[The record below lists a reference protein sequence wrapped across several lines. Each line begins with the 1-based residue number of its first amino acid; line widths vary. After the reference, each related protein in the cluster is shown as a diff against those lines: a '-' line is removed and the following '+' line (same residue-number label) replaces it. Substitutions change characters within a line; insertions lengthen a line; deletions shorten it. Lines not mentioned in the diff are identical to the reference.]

1 MLTPVSLPPWGNVH
15 PLQNGE
21 RATHVWQ
28 HLYNPEERWEALVGR
43 DIHTLRSE
51 SERCGCPPFASAQSR
66 MGLSREEVASPCLA
80 LLERHHDEYYGPAYL
95 SELASKGTLS
105 GRQLKKPQRLWCCT
119 PRGVLVSVG
128 LHPPISVLT
137 ALRPDPTRSNF
148 SGSDADY
155 YREAR
160 RRWMKGVHMA
170 VPGAWKAEVL
180 QELTAASKTTPT
192 QESEAWSLA
201 WAIGYARVLAAANPE
216 LRVPLQAA
224 EAHLEYHRA
233 RVEQLLEGALRVKPL
248 LSGLEASLHAGH
260 SDEAQ
265 DRLFALED
273 ILVVA
278 EVLGFTH
285 HIQHILADVSRMVA
299 PAPLAL
305 TGFEPLAQQR
315 LEVSGPAAQQLWRTV
330 LEASARV
337 PVRVLSAVFDPW
349 LARLEEVGNR
359 LVQGFAQAREHFE
372 VRALVE
378 PLPVLGRPSEQF
390 KVRLE
395 GHCPPGW
402 RLRLFLVD
410 TAHPEGEPLPETDYL
425 REEEHWS
432 FDNWRLDGP
441 EDAALVIVLAA
452 PTFPEL
458 PSLAEAL
465 NAVASI
471 PDARVANVFLIPPSA
486 RTP

>member
-1 MLTPVSLPPWGNVH
+1 VH
-15 PLQNGE
+15 PLQKGE

-28 HLYNPEERWEALVGR
+28 HLYNPVEQWDALVGR
-43 DIHTLRSE
+43 DIQALRSE
-51 SERCGCPPFASAQSR
+51 SERCGCPPFASERSR
-66 MGLSREEVASPCLA
+66 MGLPQEVASPCLV
-80 LLERHHDEYYGPAYL
+80 LLERHHDGYYGPAYL
-95 SELASKGTLS
+95 NELASKSTVS
-105 GRQLKKPQRLWCCT
+105 GKQLRKPHHLLCCT
-119 PRGVLVSVG
+119 PRGVLISVG
-128 LHPPISVLT
+128 LRPPISVLT
-137 ALRPDPTRSNF
+137 AFRPDPTHKDF

-160 RRWMKGVHMA
+160 KRWSKGVHMV
-170 VPGAWKAEVL
+170 VPSAWKAEVL
-180 QELTAASKTTPT
+180 QELTAASETTPSRT
-192 QESEAWSLA
+192 SEAWSLA
-201 WAIGYARVLAAANPE
+201 WAIGHARALAAANPE
-216 LRVPLQAA
+216 IRAPLHSA
-224 EAHLEYHRA
+224 ETHLEHHRA
-233 RVEQLLEGALRVKPL
+233 HVEQLLEAALRVEPL
-248 LSGLEASLHAGH
+248 LTGLEASLHAGQP
-260 SDEAQ
+260 DEAQ
-265 DRLFALED
+265 DRLCALED

-285 HIQHILADVSRMVA
+285 HIQHILADVSRQVA
-299 PAPLAL
+299 SAPLAL

-315 LEVSGPAAQQLWRTV
+315 LEVSGSTAQQLWRTV
-330 LEASARV
+330 LKASARV
-337 PVRVLSAVFDPW
+337 PVRVLPAVFDPW
-349 LARLEEVGNR
+349 LARLEEVDKR

-372 VRALVE
+372 VSALVE

-395 GHCPPGW
+395 GYCPPGW

-410 TAHPEGEPLPETDYL
+410 TAHPKGEPLPETDYY
-425 REEEHWS
+425 REKDHWS

-452 PTFPEL
+452 PTIPEF

-471 PDARVANVFLIPPSA
+471 PDARVANVFLIPPSE